1 MDFRNFERLVRE
13 TRTVR
18 RFKAEMKIET
28 EILHDLID
36 LTRFTPSSSNMQ
48 PLKYI
53 PVNEPGACEQLFS
66 CLSWAKALEGWQ
78 GPSESE
84 HPGGYIIILGDTEV
98 RSSFSCD
105 HGITAMTMH
114 LSARARGLGSC
125 IIASVDRERA
135 AMLFDIN
142 NRYEILLVL
151 ALGAPGE
158 EVRIVP
164 LPESGDINYF
174 RDENNVHCVPKRS
187 LDDIIVKEFTLIQG

>member
-1 MDFRNFERLVRE
+1 
-13 TRTVR
+13 
-18 RFKAEMKIET
+18 
-28 EILHDLID
+28 
-36 LTRFTPSSSNMQ
+36 
-48 PLKYI
+48 
-53 PVNEPGACEQLFS
+53 
-66 CLSWAKALEGWQ
+66 
-78 GPSESE
+78 
-84 HPGGYIIILGDTEV
+84 
-98 RSSFSCD
+98 
-105 HGITAMTMH
+105 MH

>member
-1 MDFRNFERLVRE
+1 MNFHDFDRLVKE

-18 RFKAEMKIET
+18 RFRSEMKVET
-28 EILHDLID
+28 KILHDLID
-36 LTRFTPSSSNMQ
+36 LTRFTPSSKNMQ
-48 PLKYI
+48 PLKYV
-53 PVNEPGACEQLFS
+53 PVNEPNACEQLFS
-66 CLSWAKALEGWQ
+66 CLSWAKALKGWQ

-84 HPGGYIIILGDTEV
+84 RPGGYIIILGDTEV

-114 LSARARGLGSC
+114 LGARASGLGSC
-125 IIASVDRERA
+125 IIASIDRKKA
-135 AMLFDIN
+135 AMLLDIAS
-142 NRYEILLVL
+142 RYEILLVL

-164 LPESGDINYF
+164 LPENGDIDYF
-174 RDENNVHCVPKRS
+174 RDENDVHCVLKRS